1 LVFVHDRVLHFAE
14 RGNFKLNEVR
24 DVPFTQ
30 LDFKKVNPYMDPISK
45 V

>member
-14 RGNFKLNEVR
+14 RRNFVLNEER

-30 LDFKKVNPYMDPISK
+30 LDFKKINPYMDAISK